1 MPQCLSFG
9 DATKSIWNTLIVFK
23 ALQDHCA
30 IVLPILFLCSAY
42 DQHTHCKPPTRHI
55 DTHTH
60 TLRSWKA
67 KNCIS
72 WTPLW
77 SGCRWDA
84 VSTSEKHT
92 QELDGRGHALHQRR
106 RQAPTDLGAGL
117 APARFYVPLPIHQ
130 PLAVRQLWCQHS
142 EYSRQEQF
150 PSLGQLPS

>member
-1 MPQCLSFG
+1 M
-9 DATKSIWNTLIVFK
+9 FK

-42 DQHTHCKPPTRHI
+42 DQHTHYKPPTRHI

-77 SGCRWDA
+77 SGCRCDA

-106 RQAPTDLGAGL
+106 RTSPRRPWCWIGTSAILCATAYSPASGSATVVMPALRVLTAGA
-117 APARFYVPLPIHQ
+117 V
-130 PLAVRQLWCQHS
+130 S
-142 EYSRQEQF
+142 
-150 PSLGQLPS
+150 